1 MKDTMV
7 KMDEN
12 SHSILKRWKEK
23 LRDQGVRVPLGA
35 TIREMDIL
43 LKDEDIGFSK
53 PDLKGITR
61 ALEKL
66 KEISEKYDNPSFS
79 DVIVKM
85 NSMIKDCDC
94 PGFDYMKGR
103 FDGD

>member
-1 MKDTMV
+1 MKEPMV
-7 KMDEN
+7 KMDAA
-12 SHSILKRWKEK
+12 SHAILKKWKEK
-23 LRDQGVRVPLGA
+23 LRDRGVRVPLGA

-53 PDLKGITR
+53 TDLKGITR

-85 NSMIKDCDC
+85 NSIINEVN
-94 PGFDYMKGR
+94 
-103 FDGD
+103 